1 MKRTPCAFV
10 IVAALLALLAS
21 ACSTLPPSQNE
32 KRIERL
38 VAELNTADEDRLMEL
53 SALPFLLDGE
63 TVAREADLRALWKNL
78 RAAGFSFADAQ
89 IVGIAE
95 NGSESYKAFGDDPEV
110 LAFFKKNGGKDS
122 ATVRLKTS
130 RGTFLILTGG
140 KVGRIAGIPRI
151 HGFTRVEGK

>member
-1 MKRTPCAFV
+1 MNSTRCAPILF
-10 IVAALLALLAS
+10 AALLALLAS

-38 VAELNTADEDRLMEL
+38 VAELDAADEERLLEL

-63 TVAREADLRALWKNL
+63 TVAREADLRALWRNL
-78 RAAGFSFADAQ
+78 RAAGFSFAGAE

-95 NGSESYKAFGDDPEV
+95 NGPESYKAFGDDPEV
-110 LAFFKKNGGKDS
+110 MAFFKKHGGKDS
-122 ATVRLKTS
+122 ATVTLKTP

-151 HGFTRVEGK
+151 HGFTRTEGK